1 MNSVEA
7 KKGFKTFLLMV
18 TGVLT
23 LAGAYKG
30 IPAGYKHF
38 IEAQKETVEIKNLRI
53 ESLTPTAVTLSW
65 ETEEEEGVGFVQYGT
80 APTQLERTAPE
91 TSPLVKH
98 RITIEG
104 LKPQTTYYYKVG
116 MDGKLVSDEAL
127 QVTTP
132 AQ

>member
-1 MNSVEA
+1 MNTVEA
-7 KKGFKTFLLMV
+7 KKGFKTFLLLA

-23 LAGAYKG
+23 LFGAYRG
-30 IPAGYKHF
+30 IPAGYQYF
-38 IEAQKETVEIKNLRI
+38 TEAQKETAEVANLQI
-53 ESLTPTAVTLSW
+53 ESLTPTSITVSW
-65 ETEEEEGVGFVQYGT
+65 ETEEEGVGFVQYGT
-80 APTQLERTAPE
+80 DPAQLERTAPE

-116 MDGKLVSDEAL
+116 LDGRLLSSEAL

-132 AQ
+132 TQ